1 MKITEVSRQTGIST
15 ETLRYY
21 DRIGLM
27 PAIKR
32 DQDGIRYYEQNDVEW
47 ISLVKALLE
56 ERISQEILLEFVSLE
71 KQHQPGKETVIEE
84 MCTCLLQHKDHIDH
98 LLDCLHEKIQN
109 G

>member
-21 DRIGLM
+21 
-27 PAIKR
+27 
-32 DQDGIRYYEQNDVEW
+32 EQNDVEW

-56 ERISQEILLEFVSLE
+56 EGISQEILLEFVSLE